1 MIGLRGH
8 ILLLSLLTGAVLLT
22 GCRREEPPPV
32 VSPADKPGL
41 HVVVPEE
48 VKRQWKAV
56 RIVVHDR
63 QAGRDLVYT
72 VDIGGRFDLPETGL
86 QVEVLNLLP
95 TFVTDGKAATSIDN
109 ALKNPGVEI
118 VLRQG
123 GRKVGHNW
131 LFKVPPQDKP
141 EQHQLSHPRY
151 SFRLAEVIAR
161 R

>member
-1 MIGLRGH
+1 MTHLRSPA
-8 ILLLSLLTGAVLLT
+8 LLLPLLLATVLLAA
-22 GCRREEPPPV
+22 CQREEPPPV

-41 HVVVPEE
+41 HVVVPAE
-48 VKRQWKAV
+48 VKQQWKAV

-63 QAGRDLVYT
+63 QTDRDLVYT
-72 VDIGGRFDLPETGL
+72 VDIGGRFALPETGL
-86 QVEVLNLLP
+86 QVEVLHLLP

-118 VLRQG
+118 VLRQD

-131 LFKVPPQDKP
+131 LFKAPPRSKP
-141 EQHQLSHPRY
+141 EQHQRAHPRY
-151 SFRLAEVIAR
+151 SFRLAEVLAR

>member
-1 MIGLRGH
+1 MTRLRCLDFLAS
-8 ILLLSLLTGAVLLT
+8 ILLVTVLLA
-22 GCRREEPPPV
+22 GCQREEPPPV

-48 VKRQWKAV
+48 VRLKWKAV

-63 QAGRDLVYT
+63 QTDRELVYT
-72 VDIGGRFDLPETGL
+72 VDIGGRFALPETGL
-86 QVEVLNLLP
+86 QVEVLHLLP
-95 TFVTDGKAATSIDN
+95 TFVTDGRSATSIDN

-131 LFKVPPQDKP
+131 LFKVPPQNKP